1 MDSFSYYKICGDIRK
16 VNHNAVPGANAPGP
30 SFEGPTGEFRL
41 SRTMLAELL
50 RRLVTSAI
58 GVDLDGV
65 GDMLRFC

>member
-1 MDSFSYYKICGDIRK
+1 M
-16 VNHNAVPGANAPGP
+16 PGADAPGP
-30 SFEGPTGEFRL
+30 SFEGPTGEFRF

-58 GVDLDGV
+58 GPDLDGV